1 MAHWDAVLPGRILH
15 VQHESVVEHLEGNV
29 RRLLDFLGLP
39 FEAACI
45 EFYRTERSVRTAS
58 SEQVRQPIYKEGIDQ
73 WRSFEP
79 WLGPLD
85 RKSTRL
91 NSSHSQISYAV
102 FCLKKKRTGTESN
115 RDSPPT
121 CVPEKDADR
130 FESRVTN
137 APLQLSTKCKASP
150 CLMSEVSSRMTA
162 LAS

>member
-79 WLGPLD
+79 LIGRVKSALGVL
-85 RKSTRL
+85 L
-91 NSSHSQISYAV
+91 
-102 FCLKKKRTGTESN
+102 
-115 RDSPPT
+115 PT
-121 CVPEKDADR
+121 CPRDPWFGR
-130 FESRVTN
+130 R
-137 APLQLSTKCKASP
+137 
-150 CLMSEVSSRMTA
+150 
-162 LAS
+162 